1 MSKNNTPRFL
11 LTAPKSGSG
20 KTLVTCGILA
30 ALRKRGL
37 RVSSFK
43 CGPDYIDPMFH
54 SRVLGAKSRN
64 LDTFFTDE
72 ETTRYLMKRG
82 AEDTDISVVEG
93 VMGYYDGLGGIDTK
107 ASAYD
112 LAAVT
117 KTPAVLIVDTRGM
130 SLSALAEIKGFLTY
144 KKESHIKGVILNR
157 MSPMLYPEVKSRV
170 EEELGIRVFG
180 YVPKLTELNL
190 ESRHLGLVLPD
201 EVKELSEKFDHLAE
215 MLEKSLDIDGL
226 IELAGETEKLEVADR
241 NADSRNPA
249 VSTETEDDA
258 GLPATLKKIL
268 SSPEVASVCVHRPRI
283 AVAKDEAFCFIYEDN
298 LKRTGSRN
306 HLFLPSPRQTFSRKL
321 RRPSS
326 LRWLSGAF
334 RTGTL
339 RERLHET
346 GNPGSPEKRL
356 PLSGGVRWFHV
367 SSHHD
372 GGYGR
377 ERLGDGGRHRR
388 KGL

>member
-1 MSKNNTPRFL
+1 MTEKQTPRFL

-20 KTLVTCGILA
+20 KTLVTCGLLA

-117 KTPAVLIVDTRGM
+117 GTPAVLVVDTRGM

-144 KKESHIKGVILNR
+144 KKESHIEGVILNR
-157 MSPMLYPEVKSRV
+157 MSPMLYPEIKKQI

-180 YVPKLTELNL
+180 YVPKITELNL

-215 MLEKSLDIDGL
+215 ILEKSLDIDGL
-226 IELAGETEKLEVADR
+226 IGLAKEAEALECSEEGVPEA
-241 NADSRNPA
+241 
-249 VSTETEDDA
+249 
-258 GLPATLKKIL
+258 LKKVL
-268 SSPEVASVCVHRPRI
+268 AFGQAAGFHEEKPRI
-283 AVAKDEAFCFIYEDN
+283 AVAKDEAFCFI
-298 LKRTGSRN
+298 
-306 HLFLPSPRQTFSRKL
+306 
-321 RRPSS
+321 
-326 LRWLSGAF
+326 
-334 RTGTL
+334 
-339 RERLHET
+339 
-346 GNPGSPEKRL
+346 
-356 PLSGGVRWFHV
+356 
-367 SSHHD
+367 
-372 GGYGR
+372 
-377 ERLGDGGRHRR
+377 
-388 KGL
+388 

>member
-1 MSKNNTPRFL
+1 MR
-11 LTAPKSGSG
+11 
-20 KTLVTCGILA
+20 
-30 ALRKRGL
+30 
-37 RVSSFK
+37 
-43 CGPDYIDPMFH
+43 PDYIDPMFH

-117 KTPAVLIVDTRGM
+117 GTPAVLVVDTRGM

-144 KKESHIKGVILNR
+144 KKESHIEGVILNR
-157 MSPMLYPEVKSRV
+157 MSPMLYPEIKKQI

-180 YVPKLTELNL
+180 YVPKITELNL

-215 MLEKSLDIDGL
+215 ILEKSLDIDGL
-226 IELAGETEKLEVADR
+226 IGLAKEAEALECSEEGVPEA
-241 NADSRNPA
+241 
-249 VSTETEDDA
+249 
-258 GLPATLKKIL
+258 LKKVL
-268 SSPEVASVCVHRPRI
+268 AFGQAAGFHEEKPRI

-298 LKRTGSRN
+298 LGLLKELEQKSPFFHRSTIRHFRKESTGCFFMEDTRN
-306 HLFLPSPRQTFSRKL
+306 FMPGSFPAMCPCVRNPDTSKK
-321 RRPSS
+321 
-326 LRWLSGAF
+326 WLS
-334 RTGTL
+334 
-339 RERLHET
+339 
-346 GNPGSPEKRL
+346 
-356 PLSGGVRWFHV
+356 LSGGMRWFYV
-367 SSHHD
+367 SSYDH
-372 GGYGR
+372 GGYGWKSL
-377 ERLGDGGRHRR
+377 EDGRCHRR
-388 KGL
+388 KSI

>member
-1 MSKNNTPRFL
+1 MTEKQTPRFL

-20 KTLVTCGILA
+20 KTLVTCGLLA

-117 KTPAVLIVDTRGM
+117 GTPAVLVVDTRGM

-144 KKESHIKGVILNR
+144 KKESHIEGVILNR
-157 MSPMLYPEVKSRV
+157 MSPMLYPEIKKQI

-180 YVPKLTELNL
+180 YVPKITELNL

-215 MLEKSLDIDGL
+215 ILEKSLDIDGL
-226 IELAGETEKLEVADR
+226 IGLAKGAEALKCRVEEGKTEELPEA
-241 NADSRNPA
+241 
-249 VSTETEDDA
+249 
-258 GLPATLKKIL
+258 LKKVLTSGQAARIR
-268 SSPEVASVCVHRPRI
+268 EENPRI

-298 LKRTGSRN
+298 LGLLKELGAEITYFSPL
-306 HLFLPSPRQTFSRKL
+306 HDPALPEGIDGL
-321 RRPSS
+321 
-326 LRWLSGAF
+326 LLY
-334 RTGTL
+334 
-339 RERLHET
+339 
-346 GNPGSPEKRL
+346 
-356 PLSGGVRWFHV
+356 
-367 SSHHD
+367 
-372 GGYGR
+372 GGYPEGTGAVSFHR
-377 ERLGDGGRHRR
+377 DYGTGVLYLSLWCPECRNRCTGAGMRLCGIPQ
-388 KGL
+388 L

>member
-20 KTLVTCGILA
+20 KTLVTCGLLA

-130 SLSALAEIKGFLTY
+130 SLSALAEIKGFLT
-144 KKESHIKGVILNR
+144 
-157 MSPMLYPEVKSRV
+157 
-170 EEELGIRVFG
+170 
-180 YVPKLTELNL
+180 
-190 ESRHLGLVLPD
+190 
-201 EVKELSEKFDHLAE
+201 
-215 MLEKSLDIDGL
+215 
-226 IELAGETEKLEVADR
+226 
-241 NADSRNPA
+241 
-249 VSTETEDDA
+249 
-258 GLPATLKKIL
+258 
-268 SSPEVASVCVHRPRI
+268 
-283 AVAKDEAFCFIYEDN
+283 
-298 LKRTGSRN
+298 
-306 HLFLPSPRQTFSRKL
+306 
-321 RRPSS
+321 
-326 LRWLSGAF
+326 
-334 RTGTL
+334 
-339 RERLHET
+339 
-346 GNPGSPEKRL
+346 
-356 PLSGGVRWFHV
+356 
-367 SSHHD
+367 
-372 GGYGR
+372 
-377 ERLGDGGRHRR
+377 
-388 KGL
+388 